1 MDQIFY
7 YIGSKKKKKQV
18 EHYIQAKTCRDTEV
32 VIQSKRTNYSFLF
45 RRGVGIYFK
54 EYF

>member
-7 YIGSKKKKKQV
+7 YIGRKKKKQV
-18 EHYIQAKTCRDTEV
+18 EHYIQAKTYRDTGV

-45 RRGVGIYFK
+45 RRVVGIYFK
-54 EYF
+54 EYL